1 MENNKR
7 PVFESFDQFVQFV
20 YEAVQLNEAESESY
34 AGKLAG
40 ILSGG
45 MKLKGEDK
53 TKSDALVSDYL
64 NKYYASSVEG
74 GKIIVDSVIEDLAD
88 AFDSLN
94 NEKIST
100 KQGSVTR
107 ILVPTTFKYLTDG
120 VVKAEGH
127 PVSDLKSIEG
137 GSAIGPLVNDV
148 ERLPLGLLLAAVNA
162 HNFQAFATL
171 VRQAAKEKN
180 GDKLINYGDE
190 ANMKGFEQ
198 WTEGASNDMRFI
210 QIDDKSLSGDTIQFT
225 KYSTIGTA
233 AGYGWQFP
241 IYVASTII
249 PGGGNNIDSSIYDE
263 VIQPAGNSVEVTEK
277 EYNSSGT
284 NFFEENDVVVSE
296 EGKKAL
302 NAILSQYNSIDKILV
317 NGGAS
322 SKPTSRKGGNEQLA
336 KDRQAAG
343 MNLLNA
349 LKKSGVA
356 QLKST
361 EISAGTAKVQDA
373 APSESDPKN
382 QQVSFVISGKI
393 KSTEVVEN
401 KPVIIE
407 QVEKMKADAVK
418 FAKYTFSILVTAEPN
433 NKNLSA

>member
-1 MENNKR
+1 MENNR

-45 MKLKGEDK
+45 MKLKGDDK
-53 TKSDALVSDYL
+53 TKSDILVADYL

-74 GKIIVDSVIEDLAD
+74 GKLMVDSVIEDLEE
-88 AFDSLN
+88 AFNSLN

-127 PVSDLKSIEG
+127 PVSDLKDIEN

-148 ERLPLGLLLAAVNA
+148 ETLPLGLLLAAVNA
-162 HNFQAFATL
+162 HNFEAFATL

-225 KYSTIGTA
+225 KYTTIGTA

-249 PGGGNNIDSSIYDE
+249 PGGGNNIDSSVYDE

-277 EYNSSGT
+277 EYNSSGID
-284 NFFEENDVVVSE
+284 FFEENAVEISE
-296 EGKKAL
+296 AGKKAL
-302 NAILSQYNSIDKILV
+302 NSILSQYNSIDKIV
-317 NGGAS
+317 VKGGAS

-343 MNLLNA
+343 ISLLNA

-356 QLKST
+356 QLKAT
-361 EISAGTAKVQDA
+361 AVTAGEAKVQDA
-373 APSESDPKN
+373 AASESDPKN
-382 QQVSFVISGKI
+382 QQVSFIISGKI

-407 QVEKMKADAVK
+407 QVEKMKADGVK

-433 NKNLSA
+433 NKNMSA